1 MIDIHCHILPGL
13 DDGARTM
20 DEALAMARIAAAD
33 GIDTLVASS
42 HITPGVYDNSPDRIV
57 AAAEAFRV
65 RLSKEGIPLRIIPGA
80 DVRMTPE
87 LIHGTGRFLCI
98 NRDTPYFLFE
108 FPHDLIPPGSER
120 LVEALL
126 GKGWIPVITHPERNL
141 DLQRRP
147 EKMEPFVKMGC
158 LVQITAMSLTGEFGP
173 RAVAVAERFMKEG
186 RVHLIATD
194 AHDTEKRPPIL
205 SRALRRAEALVGVAA
220 ARAMVFET
228 PAAIVA
234 GHAVLRPSPGDSV
247 TDPMRPREIGA

>member
-20 DEALAMARIAAAD
+20 DEALAMARMAAAD
-33 GIDTLVASS
+33 GIETLVASS
-42 HITPGVYDNSPDRIV
+42 HITPGIYDNSPERIV
-57 AAAEAFRV
+57 AAAEAFGA
-65 RLSKEGIPLRIIPGA
+65 RLSREGIPLRIIPGA

-87 LIHGTGRFLCI
+87 LVNGNDRCLRI

-108 FPHDLIPPGSER
+108 FPHDLVPPGSER

-126 GKGWIPVITHPERNL
+126 GKGWVPVITHPERNME
-141 DLQRRP
+141 LQRRP
-147 EKMEPFVKMGC
+147 EKLEPFVKMGC

-173 RAVAVAERFMKEG
+173 RAQSVSERYLKEG

-205 SRALRRAEALVGVAA
+205 SRALRRAEALVGVEA

-228 PAAIVA
+228 PEKIVK
-234 GHAVLRPSPGDSV
+234 GERV
-247 TDPMRPREIGA
+247 